1 MNRYDVSL
9 REKGVDLNKDIRQ
22 HFIKEDVSLREK
34 GVDLNILDKVPF
46 LIVSVSLREK
56 GVDLNAA
63 THQYGD
69 ERTSPFVRREWI

>member
-1 MNRYDVSL
+1 M
-9 REKGVDLNKDIRQ
+9 DLNIP
-22 HFIKEDVSLREK
+22 EDDLIVHVAVSLREK